1 VLGRYHLYWFF
12 DSKRNGQTMI
22 KSFFKAV
29 LAICTLAMF
38 LGPATALAQG
48 QQRDDYLLGAGDV
61 VRIQVFQNRDL
72 EVEARITEGG
82 VISFPLVGVIR
93 VAGQSPSAIEQL
105 IAKRLKD
112 GNFIQN
118 PQVTVNVREFR
129 SQQVAVLGNVTRP
142 GRYPLETTGMRLS
155 EVLSLAGGVS
165 ATGADEVIVVTARDG
180 RIQRIEVDLVDMF
193 TSGDLAKDIPLRAGD
208 VIYVNRAPNYYVYGQ
223 VQRPGMYGVDR
234 GMTVAQAIAKGG
246 GLTLRGTDRAIRVHR
261 RYGNRSVQ
269 VIEPKLDDPIRPDDL
284 IFVRESVF

>member
-1 VLGRYHLYWFF
+1 
-12 DSKRNGQTMI
+12 MI
-22 KSFFKAV
+22 KSFIKAVFSICV
-29 LAICTLAMF
+29 LAILV
-38 LGPATALAQG
+38 GQSPARAQG

-61 VRIQVFQNRDL
+61 IRIQVFQNRDL

-155 EVLSLAGGVS
+155 EVLSLAGGVA

-193 TSGDLAKDIPLRAGD
+193 TAGDLAKDIPLRAGD